1 MKQILKIVAVV
12 FLMAAAFLFQ
22 SCVNTSEKIKEV
34 SQSDEVLPLNIQKDI
49 VYEYSDSSRI
59 RLRIESPEVQDFS
72 NDEEPYL
79 LFPKGIN
86 VIFFDNLGKPESK
99 LRANYAK
106 RLNKKEI
113 WEGQGDVQVENN
125 QGHQLF
131 TEQLFWNEKKQI
143 IYTDVF
149 VKIVKDD
156 EVIMGTGM
164 EADQN
169 FESYTMGNISGEI
182 RIDEQIEENDTSSTN
197 R

>member
-1 MKQILKIVAVV
+1 MKQTFKIVAVV

-72 NDEEPYL
+72 NEEEPYL

-86 VIFFDNLGKPESK
+86 VTFFDKLGKPESK

-106 RLNKKEI
+106 RLSKKEI
-113 WEGQGDVQVENN
+113 WEGRGDVQVENE
-125 QGHQLF
+125 QGNQLF

-182 RIDEQIEENDTSSTN
+182 RIDEQTEENDTSSTN